1 MDPMTMMSIAQT
13 GMQFIE
19 AGKKAKKDQARYDA
33 NRVAAVSARDLKI
46 SALTQR
52 AIQESEVVA
61 DDKMALAIKALET
74 RESQVVAAGEAG
86 VAGKSVK
93 QQIDLTEARRLR
105 GMSKYNKTI
114 ENLLTQVE
122 LEGAGL
128 NAEALNNINR
138 MQQGQPPSLMSA
150 VVSGVSSVAMNDIK
164 YGDGKMFGIDLVGD
178 KAVKDMITTGV
189 SKDNLPSNSAYK
201 ANFAS
206 TPLIDGTTGF

>member
-1 MDPMTMMSIAQT
+1 MTMMSIAQT
-13 GMQFIE
+13 GMQFLE
-19 AGKKAKKDQARYDA
+19 AGKKAKEDQARYDA

-46 SALTQR
+46 GALTQR

-93 QQIDLTEARRLR
+93 QQIDLTEARKLR

-114 ENLLTQVE
+114 DNLLTQVE

-138 MQQGQPPSLMSA
+138 MQQGQPPSLMAA

-178 KAVKDMITTGV
+178 RAVKDMITTGV
-189 SKDNLPSNSAYK
+189 SKSLPSNSAYTPS
-201 ANFAS
+201 FAS
-206 TPLIDGTTGF
+206 TPFIDGKTGF